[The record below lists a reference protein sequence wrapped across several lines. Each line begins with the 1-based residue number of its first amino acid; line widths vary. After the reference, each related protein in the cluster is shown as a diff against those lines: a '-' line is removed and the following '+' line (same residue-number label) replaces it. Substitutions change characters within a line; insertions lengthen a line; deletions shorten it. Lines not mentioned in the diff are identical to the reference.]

1 MIIGEAIEM
10 NKWYIICSLLIIG
23 IVVESVAFLNLN
35 NMYVSLSSDYDSL
48 NKEYNALTVAHD
60 SLCQNYSSLE
70 TNHTNLELQFNILQ
84 MDFAILQL
92 NYSSLEAN
100 YTATKTENS
109 ELKAQYHNLSTQF
122 TKLGENYTALK
133 NQYTQLT
140 ENYTILETQF
150 TDLSANYS
158 SLQATHQSLQIN
170 YTDLEAQYDS
180 LQTSYDSL
188 QAEYDRYVAAY
199 QRLRDE
205 INQRWDKQ
213 NVEPFITST
222 SSAVDAKVFSI
233 TGGWSNTSNWD
244 EYWDDIKAMYDW
256 VVSNVE
262 YRSDGLFPVLP
273 DDPSDEVDYWDELWQ
288 FPNETLSLRQG
299 DCEDMAILLCSMI
312 RCYTDMQHWAEC
324 IVITGSLGGHMAVQI
339 PVSDD
344 KLVIFDPAGRYYSS
358 DWLGNIVFNNIS
370 AEINDWLDYWK
381 PEMGYDVYVYSI
393 FSDYTHE
400 TFTSTDGYITWM
412 YSR

>member
-1 MIIGEAIEM
+1 MS
-10 NKWYIICSLLIIG
+10 KWYIICSLLIIV
-23 IVVESVAFLNLN
+23 IVVESVAFLTLN
-35 NMYVSLSSDYDSL
+35 NLYVSLSSDYDSL
-48 NKEYNALTVAHD
+48 NKEYQALTVAHE

-84 MDFAILQL
+84 MDFTILQL

-100 YTATKTENS
+100 YTATKIENS
-109 ELKAQYHNLSTQF
+109 ELKTQYHNLSTQF

-140 ENYTILETQF
+140 ENYTTLETQF
-150 TDLSANYS
+150 IDLSANYS
-158 SLQATHQSLQIN
+158 SLQATYQSLRIN
-170 YTDLEAQYDS
+170 YTDLETQYDS
-180 LQTSYDSL
+180 LQTLYDSL

-199 QRLRDE
+199 QRLRDK
-205 INQRWDKQ
+205 INQRWDLQ
-213 NVEPFITST
+213 NVEPFVTST
-222 SSAVDAKVFSI
+222 GQAVNAEVLSI

-244 EYWDDIKAMYDW
+244 EYWDDIKAMYHW
-256 VVSNVE
+256 VVSNIE

-273 DDPSDEVDYWDELWQ
+273 DDPSDGIDYWDEMWQ

-312 RCYTDMQHWAEC
+312 RCYTDMQYWAEC
-324 IVITGSLGGHMAVQI
+324 IVITGSMGGHMAVQI
-339 PVSDD
+339 PVGDD
-344 KLVIFDPAGRYYSS
+344 KLVIFDPAGGYYSS

-370 AEINDWLDYWK
+370 MEIDNWLDYWK

-393 FSDYTHE
+393 FSDYIHE
-400 TFTSTDGYITWM
+400 TFASTDDYITWM